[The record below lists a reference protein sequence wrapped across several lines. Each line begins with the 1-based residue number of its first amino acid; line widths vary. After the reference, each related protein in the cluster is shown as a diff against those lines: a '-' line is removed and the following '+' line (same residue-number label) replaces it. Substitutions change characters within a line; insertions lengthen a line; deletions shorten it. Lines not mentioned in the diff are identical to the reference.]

1 MQNSYVINS
10 GGSRYSIIDFV
21 AEKSSPKYGNSV
33 HVVNMRDSIAVLDQ
47 CSIGWVIPYSQ

>member
-33 HVVNMRDSIAVLDQ
+33 HVVNMRDSIAILDQ